1 MQNRVI
7 IMFDEDPSG
16 YIIVELPDGSLLSM
30 SEILDNYCSWCGLDR
45 SRISGRWANSVDSS
59 KFIGGK

>member
-16 YIIVELPDGSLLSM
+16 YIIELPDGSLLSM